1 MTALTPFARPPSET
15 ETGDEYVDRG
25 RAARRRC
32 VQTQHKTRTR
42 HTQRQ
47 TTALLLFCVFVDSY
61 TFMATSPRPGKIA
74 GPVSASFHG
83 SCAFYRRSSSRL
95 R

>member
-1 MTALTPFARPPSET
+1 MYSSVPRVGLGLTGFGAHERRTEVTALTPFARPPT
-15 ETGDEYVDRG
+15 AKQRTGDEYVDRG

-47 TTALLLFCVFVDSY
+47 TTALLLFSV
-61 TFMATSPRPGKIA
+61 
-74 GPVSASFHG
+74 
-83 SCAFYRRSSSRL
+83 L
-95 R
+95 

>member
-1 MTALTPFARPPSET
+1 MTALTPFARPPSVQRNK
-15 ETGDEYVDRG
+15 TGDEYVDRG

-47 TTALLLFCVFVDSY
+47 TTALLLFSV
-61 TFMATSPRPGKIA
+61 
-74 GPVSASFHG
+74 
-83 SCAFYRRSSSRL
+83 L
-95 R
+95 

>member
-1 MTALTPFARPPSET
+1 MTALTPFARPPT
-15 ETGDEYVDRG
+15 AKQRTGDEYVDRG

-47 TTALLLFCVFVDSY
+47 TTALLLFSV
-61 TFMATSPRPGKIA
+61 
-74 GPVSASFHG
+74 
-83 SCAFYRRSSSRL
+83 L
-95 R
+95 